1 MDESRKQL
9 LQHPTDVING
19 FQVRPGYYN
28 FNGAFEIPGGV
39 GVNFTVHSFQATSC
53 TLALFHNREDEPY
66 ALIPFPEDYR
76 IGNTYSMIVYD
87 LNISEFEYAYQF
99 DGPFDPKKGLIFDKR
114 KFILDPYARAVAGQ
128 RLWGEKQD
136 EGFFYKASSP
146 Q

>member
-39 GVNFTVHSFQATSC
+39 GVNFTVHSFQATAC
-53 TLALFHNREDEPY
+53 TLVLFRNREDEPY

-76 IGNTYSMIVYD
+76 IGTIVE
-87 LNISEFEYAYQF
+87 SPAE
-99 DGPFDPKKGLIFDKR
+99 GLLKYHHGR
-114 KFILDPYARAVAGQ
+114 
-128 RLWGEKQD
+128 
-136 EGFFYKASSP
+136 
-146 Q
+146 